1 MTHWVYELVSP
12 TDNSRFYIGI
22 TGCPHR
28 RYEQHLAGKCLST
41 KGFISKLVE
50 QPLLR
55 TVAEFPS
62 LKEAHD
68 LEQALIRESTRSKI
82 PLCNNRYGRDLHPST
97 KNHGS
102 AWDESQRR
110 RVRELHESGASID
123 AIALNY
129 GPISLQHIDGRCVA
143 LGSRPKPDSVT
154 AWENAADGGRGARRY

>member
-123 AIALNY
+123 AIALTM
-129 GPISLQHIDGRCVA
+129 GRSRSSIRWA
-143 LGSRPKPDSVT
+143 LRRLGVTPKT
-154 AWENAADGGRGARRY
+154 